1 MLLHSAAL
9 VPRQSALTAS
19 WIGARWAIDPVALDV
34 RRRAGEVLALREPGV
49 DEWLYPGWQFQDD
62 GNVTPEVARVL
73 AAARGAGISPG
84 QLGQNL
90 KRRAGLS
97 GGRTLLDSLRDGDEQ
112 QVLAALRS

>member
-1 MLLHSAAL
+1 MVLHSAAL
-9 VPRQSALTAS
+9 VPQQSALTAS

-73 AAARGAGISPG
+73 AAAREAGISPG

-112 QVLAALRS
+112 QVLAALRR

>member
-34 RRRAGEVLALREPGV
+34 RRRAGEVLAIREPGV

-112 QVLAALRS
+112 QVLAALHR

>member
-1 MLLHSAAL
+1 MSAGA
-9 VPRQSALTAS
+9 PGRCSHFAS
-19 WIGARWAIDPVALDV
+19 
-34 RRRAGEVLALREPGV
+34 RAWTSGST
-49 DEWLYPGWQFQDD
+49 PGWQFQDD
-62 GNVTPEVARVL
+62 GNVTPAVARVL
-73 AAARGAGISPG
+73 AAAREAGISPG